1 MVWQHAQCIMGVEVN
16 LAKETTKAFFFLLS
30 CTGSQVLLKAHFAS
44 EARTPC
50 KNATVQVKNVLLDR
64 KAKGGILFN

>member
-44 EARTPC
+44 EAPLVKMQLC
-50 KNATVQVKNVLLDR
+50 K
-64 KAKGGILFN
+64 

>member
-16 LAKETTKAFFFLLS
+16 LAKETTKAFFFS
-30 CTGSQVLLKAHFAS
+30 RVMYRQPSFIESPFCQRS
-44 EARTPC
+44 TPC